1 MTFQLKRLNKK
12 GNQAI
17 YTSGRHLVRFG
28 VKGFIDGVTP
38 ETIEIDA
45 PLTVPAVKE
54 PKVKL
59 TAEERK
65 AARAA
70 KPKPTMAEKIA
81 AAKARV
87 EKLQASLEL

>member
-1 MTFQLKRLNKK
+1 MTFQLKGLNKK

-17 YTSGRHLVRFG
+17 FTSGRRQVRFG
-28 VKGFIDGVTP
+28 VKGFVDSVAPQTL
-38 ETIEIDA
+38 EIA
-45 PLTVPAVKE
+45 GPFVE
-54 PKVKL
+54 PKLKL

-65 AARAA
+65 AAHAA

>member
-1 MTFQLKRLNKK
+1 MTFTFKRLNKK

-45 PLTVPAVKE
+45 PLTVS
-54 PKVKL
+54 KVKL

-65 AARAA
+65 AARAV
-70 KPKPTMAEKIA
+70 KPKPTMAEKVA
-81 AAKARV
+81 AAKARY

>member
-1 MTFQLKRLNKK
+1 MTFQLKGLNKK

-28 VKGFIDGVTP
+28 VKGFVDGVAP

-45 PLTVPAVKE
+45 PLTVS
-54 PKVKL
+54 L

-65 AARAA
+65 AAHAA
-70 KPKPTMAEKIA
+70 KPKPTMAEKVA
-81 AAKARV
+81 AAKARY